1 MVYLLFGL
9 GEGDGALGITDSI
22 IYGPERG
29 LLGLVFNGAFVFF
42 LWKKA
47 NASE

>member
-9 GEGDGALGITDSI
+9 GERVGALGIVDSI

-29 LLGLVFNGAFVFF
+29 VLGLVFNSAFVFF

-47 NASE
+47 NASG